1 MEKGES
7 NKDVAGKYNVPKNT
21 LLTWVKNKEKL
32 FDALKMGTNIKRKKL
47 KSGNY
52 ELVDQDIFNWFLNM
66 RSQNVPSS
74 ASTIQK
80 RAVTLVK
87 ELNTENFQASDGWL
101 RRWNERNNLSF
112 KTVSES
118 RNLSHQRWLMH
129 GRKRPFQLFCQTMT

>member
-32 FDALKMGTNIKRKKL
+32 FDALKMGTNIKRQKL

-87 ELNTENFQASDGWL
+87 ELNTETFRLQMAGYDVGMKEIIYHSRLFPRVEICHTKDG
-101 RRWNERNNLSF
+101 
-112 KTVSES
+112 
-118 RNLSHQRWLMH
+118 
-129 GRKRPFQLFCQTMT
+129 

>member
-52 ELVDQDIFNWFLNM
+52 ELVD
-66 RSQNVPSS
+66 
-74 ASTIQK
+74 
-80 RAVTLVK
+80 
-87 ELNTENFQASDGWL
+87 
-101 RRWNERNNLSF
+101 
-112 KTVSES
+112 
-118 RNLSHQRWLMH
+118 
-129 GRKRPFQLFCQTMT
+129 